1 MIRNILITAYV
12 LFILSL
18 SATAR
23 ADNQLMPIFIDLEQ
37 VQTQVYTGE
46 IAVTPA
52 GESFLVLEDGKF
64 FKLAANIDLV
74 EFNGM
79 VVEIDG
85 LEIKHKVGPVYE
97 LASMD
102 PLPGFQRETRVSP
115 VLIVFGIREITK

>member
-12 LFILSL
+12 LFVLSL

-23 ADNQLMPIFIDLEQ
+23 ANNQLMPIFIDHEQ
-37 VQTQVYTGE
+37 VETQVYTGE
-46 IAVTPA
+46 VAVTPA
-52 GESFLVLEDGKF
+52 GESFLVLEDGKY

-74 EFNGM
+74 EFNGLI
-79 VVEIDG
+79 VEIVG
-85 LEIKHKVGPVYE
+85 SEIKHKVGPVYK

-115 VLIVFGIREITK
+115 VLIVFDIREITE

>member
-1 MIRNILITAYV
+1 MVRNILITAYV

-23 ADNQLMPIFIDLEQ
+23 ASNQLMPIFIDHEQ
-37 VQTQVYTGE
+37 VETQVYVGE
-46 IAVTPA
+46 VAVTPD
-52 GESFLVLEDGKF
+52 GDSFLVLENGKF

-74 EFNGM
+74 EFNGLI
-79 VVEIDG
+79 VEIDG

-102 PLPGFQRETRVSP
+102 PLPGIQRETRVSP
-115 VLIVFGIREITK
+115 VLIVFGIREITE